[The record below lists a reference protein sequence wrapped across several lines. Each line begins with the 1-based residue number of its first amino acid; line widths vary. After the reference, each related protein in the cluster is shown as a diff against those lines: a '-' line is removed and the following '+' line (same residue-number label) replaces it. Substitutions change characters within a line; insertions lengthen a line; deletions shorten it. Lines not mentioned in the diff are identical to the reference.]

1 MASGE
6 RPEVSLIIPVHNGAA
21 FIGDALAGLA
31 EQLPDPSALE
41 VIVVDD
47 HSTDASAD
55 IAATTGVPGARL
67 QIIASAGYGVSAAR
81 NAGLSQAT
89 GRLIGFLDADD
100 WLAPGRLEVLRTALD
115 RVGADFVRT
124 DVVLVTGRQRT
135 LLAAPDSRRG
145 IRLPGRAGILPSTS
159 RTMVDHPAMFAG
171 LFHRRLLDDGL
182 LRFSE
187 DLPSAEDRELIWRL
201 HLADTAYV
209 VADAPGAFYRRGLP
223 RSLTQA
229 DDQRR
234 LGYVDALDAVRRVVD
249 SDPDSD
255 RLMAKLV
262 QSLLALTVQHLGQ
275 TQRRQ
280 VRTALIRQTAR
291 VLAAVPAPVA
301 SAAVYQVD
309 AQRRAALAPVL
320 RRAGVGR

>member
-1 MASGE
+1 MTSGD
-6 RPEVSLIIPVHNGAA
+6 RPEVSIIIPVHNGAD

-31 EQLPDPSALE
+31 EQLRDPGGLE

-47 HSTDASAD
+47 HSTDASAE
-55 IAATTGVPGARL
+55 IAATAGVPGGSLRV
-67 QIIASAGYGVSAAR
+67 IASAGFGVCAAR

-100 WLAPGRLEVLRTALD
+100 WFAPGRLEVLRAALD

-124 DVVLVTGRQRT
+124 DVVLVAERQRS
-135 LLAAPDSRRG
+135 LLAAPESRRG
-145 IRLPGRAGILPSTS
+145 VRLPGRAGILPSTS

-171 LFHRRLLDDGL
+171 LFHRRLLDEGL
-182 LRFSE
+182 LRFDE
-187 DLPSAEDRELIWRL
+187 DLPSAEDRELMWRL

-234 LGYVDALDAVRRVVD
+234 LGYLTALDSVRRAVS
-249 SDPDSD
+249 SDPDQE
-255 RLMAKLV
+255 RLLAKLV
-262 QSLLALTVQHLGQ
+262 QSLLALTVQHLSQ
-275 TQRRQ
+275 TRRRH
-280 VRTALIRQTAR
+280 VRHALITQAAR
-291 VLAAVPAPVA
+291 VLTAVPRPVV

-309 AQRRAALAPVL
+309 AQRRAVLAPVL
-320 RRAGVGR
+320 RRVGVRP

>member
-1 MASGE
+1 MPSGE
-6 RPEVSLIIPVHNGAA
+6 RPEVTVIIPVHNGAA
-21 FIGDALAGLA
+21 FIGDALAGLTD
-31 EQLPDPSALE
+31 QLPDPSALE

-47 HSTDASAD
+47 HSTDASGD
-55 IAATTGVPGARL
+55 IAATTSVPGARL
-67 QIIASAGYGVSAAR
+67 RVIASARYGVSAAR

-100 WLAPGRLEVLRTALD
+100 WWAPGRLETLRIALD

-124 DVVLVTGRQRT
+124 DVVLVTGRQRS
-135 LLAAPDSRRG
+135 LLTAPESRRG
-145 IRLPGRAGILPSTS
+145 VRLPGRAGILPSTS

-171 LFHRRLLDDGL
+171 LFHRRLVDDGL
-182 LRFSE
+182 LRFDE
-187 DLPSAEDRELIWRL
+187 ELPSAEDRELIWRL

-234 LGYVDALDAVRRVVD
+234 LGYLAALDAVRRSLA
-249 SDPDSD
+249 SDPDQE

-262 QSLLALTVQHLGQ
+262 QTLLALTVQHLSQ
-275 TQRRQ
+275 TRRRQ
-280 VRTALIRQTAR
+280 VRTALISQAAQ
-291 VLAAVPAPVA
+291 VLAAVPQPVV

-309 AQRRAALAPVL
+309 AQRRDVLAPVL
-320 RRAGVGR
+320 RRAGVRR

>member
-1 MASGE
+1 M
-6 RPEVSLIIPVHNGAA
+6 IIPVHNGAA

-31 EQLPDPSALE
+31 EQLPDAGALE

-55 IAATTGVPGARL
+55 IAAMTGVPGARL
-67 QIIASAGYGVSAAR
+67 RVIASAGHGVSAAR

-100 WLAPGRLEVLRTALD
+100 WFAPGRLEILRTALD
-115 RVGADFVRT
+115 RVSADFVRT
-124 DVVLVTGRQRT
+124 DVVLVSGSRRT
-135 LLAAPDSRRG
+135 LLTAPESRRG
-145 IRLPGRAGILPSTS
+145 VRLPGRAGILPATS

-171 LFHRRLLDDGL
+171 LFHRRLVDDGL
-182 LRFSE
+182 LRFDE
-187 DLPSAEDRELIWRL
+187 ELPSAEDRELIWRL

-234 LGYVDALDAVRRVVD
+234 LGYLAALDAVRRGLTC
-249 SDPDSD
+249 DPDQE

-262 QSLLALTVQHLGQ
+262 QTLLALTVQHLGQ
-275 TQRRQ
+275 TRRRP
-280 VRTALIRQTAR
+280 VRTALIRQAAQVLTAVPR
-291 VLAAVPAPVA
+291 PIVAAAVH
-301 SAAVYQVD
+301 QVD
-309 AQRRAALAPVL
+309 VQRRDVLAPVL
-320 RRAGVGR
+320 RRAGMRR